1 MNQGPYNP
9 YNAPNPYGAP
19 GPYMPPPGGP
29 VGPSG
34 YDYEFNEVENAV
46 IAKAAFWAKLLGIF
60 MIVSGV
66 ASLINCNVVAFAIDL
81 AVGIP
86 FLGAATSLN
95 MVVNTQGNDI
105 QHMMMALG
113 KLRSAFKT
121 RVIVVIVALVL
132 VLVAAVGIGA
142 LLFLAASSS
151 R

>member
-86 FLGAATSLN
+86 CVNQNRGCFDWNGSDYEVLIDDVT
-95 MVVNTQGNDI
+95 VVP
-105 QHMMMALG
+105 AP
-113 KLRSAFKT
+113 
-121 RVIVVIVALVL
+121 
-132 VLVAAVGIGA
+132 
-142 LLFLAASSS
+142 
-151 R
+151 